1 MNSYEECESCF
12 EKVDIFEMTVK
23 GTPDGNCIYCP
34 KCVEYHKFLEKELER
49 LCYVYSIDTK
59 QYK

>member
-1 MNSYEECESCF
+1 MDTFEECESCYV
-12 EKVDIFEMTVK
+12 KVKITEMIVK

-34 KCVEYHKFLEKELER
+34 KCVEHHKFLETELER
-49 LCYVYSIDTK
+49 LCKVYSIDPK